1 MPGAMISSAIMV
13 LLWGYFIWTGSI
25 STIWPLFGVANQLL
39 ASVALAVGTTV
50 LINMGRAKVAWVTLL
65 PLSVLSV
72 TTLTAG
78 YMSIRDIFWPLTKS
92 PVPIVYTQGYVD
104 SIAMGIM
111 LICAVV
117 IFTAAVR
124 RWVLVLSGKAPIVL
138 ELAEA

>member
-1 MPGAMISSAIMV
+1 MATPLV
-13 LLWGYFIWTGSI
+13 LTSTPAEPVSFAWALDVI
-25 STIWPLFGVANQLL
+25 STPPSPLILTL
-39 ASVALAVGTTV
+39 PVALISMSVVAVSTIFPSDV
-50 LINMGRAKVAWVTLL
+50 
-65 PLSVLSV
+65 PLSFLSV

-92 PVPIVYTQGYVD
+92 PIPLIYTQGYVD

-124 RWVLVLSGKAPIVL
+124 RWVLVLSGKAPVVL